1 MKLQLS
7 IRDTGM
13 GRSIRFLLFGTF
25 LVLVCITVS
34 GTSWLQAHE
43 GYSDAIQVSFPNHAQ
58 AQHAKNVAI
67 IAARQDPDVRAAFL
81 KARETGAPED
91 LAKARALLART
102 ERAIF
107 RKTAHMRASGVGW
120 GEIARHYG
128 VHPGELGLGHW
139 KRKAQWGPRS
149 QLHAYRRPHPSSE
162 TTRVSFPNHAQ
173 ARHAKNVAISV
184 ARKDPE
190 VRRAFWRARE
200 TGDPQDF
207 AHAKALLAR
216 KAKGINREI
225 VNMRDSGSGW
235 GEIAAYYRVH
245 PGVIGLG
252 HSKTEDHHGSRALIQ
267 KRRPMETPEAKTRG
281 FKGDWEKGNGNGRV
295 VGHRSRNGHGNANGK
310 GHGSG
315 NGHGKGK
322 K

>member
-43 GYSDAIQVSFPNHAQ
+43 GYSDAIH
-58 AQHAKNVAI
+58 
-67 IAARQDPDVRAAFL
+67 
-81 KARETGAPED
+81 
-91 LAKARALLART
+91 
-102 ERAIF
+102 
-107 RKTAHMRASGVGW
+107 
-120 GEIARHYG
+120 
-128 VHPGELGLGHW
+128 
-139 KRKAQWGPRS
+139 
-149 QLHAYRRPHPSSE
+149 
-162 TTRVSFPNHAQ
+162 VSFPNHAQ

-252 HSKTEDHHGSRALIQ
+252 HSKTEDHHGSMALIQ
-267 KRRPMETPEAKTRG
+267 KRRPMEIPEAKTRG
-281 FKGDWEKGNGNGRV
+281 FNGDWEMRNGNGLV
-295 VGHRSRNGHGNANGK
+295 VGQRGRNGHGNANGK
-310 GHGSG
+310 GHGGG